1 MIYLTLILEHEKFIK
16 IYEDEDAL
24 LELFTK
30 EGNVKY
36 IKNHIKSSLRNLLM
50 IDNVADNYLDYLV
63 HHIYENLKVFI
74 RLNPTINTTLTIRL
88 PDALG
93 TNGQI
98 IKE

>member
-1 MIYLTLILEHEKFIK
+1 
-16 IYEDEDAL
+16 
-24 LELFTK
+24 
-30 EGNVKY
+30 
-36 IKNHIKSSLRNLLM
+36 M

-98 IKE
+98 IKEWIMNNIEKYNGGNDNEWYSNYFW

>member
-1 MIYLTLILEHEKFIK
+1 
-16 IYEDEDAL
+16 
-24 LELFTK
+24 
-30 EGNVKY
+30 
-36 IKNHIKSSLRNLLM
+36 M
-50 IDNVADNYLDYLV
+50 IDNVTDNYLDYLV